1 MADPWSIAS
10 GVGALASVAGAW
22 AVYRGQTRQVDFE
35 LARTLHL
42 DLTSGEVALA
52 RYTLVAFRRGQQPY
66 GPEVLAAYF
75 TMLWCFERVLQGRRS
90 MIRSPLDRVRRSSP
104 VRFLDEAIAMHVA
117 SWERNLPEI
126 RRRLIE
132 ALAEAHGDELRDRGL
147 SAKFE
152 ALAGALR
159 AAGVMPTPPP
169 VVLPPQGESAPAS

>member
-1 MADPWSIAS
+1 MADPWAIAS

-52 RYTLVAFRRGQQPY
+52 RYVLVSFRRGQHPY

-104 VRFLDEAIAMHVA
+104 VRFLDEALAMHVA

-126 RRRLIE
+126 RRRLNE

-147 SAKFE
+147 TAKFE
-152 ALAGALR
+152 ALARALR
-159 AAGVMPTPPP
+159 SAGVMPPP
-169 VVLPPQGESAPAS
+169 VPVALPPQGESAPAS

>member
-1 MADPWSIAS
+1 MADPWAIAS

-52 RYTLVAFRRGQQPY
+52 RYVLVSFRRGQQAY

-90 MIRSPLDRVRRSSP
+90 MIRSPFDRLRRSSP
-104 VRFLDEAIAMHVA
+104 VRFLDEALAMHVA

-126 RRRLIE
+126 RQRLNE
-132 ALAEAHGDELRDRGL
+132 APAEVHGDELRDRGL
-147 SAKFE
+147 TAKFE
-152 ALAGALR
+152 ALARALR
-159 AAGVMPTPPP
+159 SAGVMPTPAP
-169 VVLPPQGESAPAS
+169 VALPAQGESASAS